1 MIATVKRYFIRAHHY
16 ARDWIGRMNASPK
29 EQVTKD
35 SEESVWDKFK
45 PLPPEERKRLAN
57 WRIHS
62 ISESSHEERENSQ
75 GQG

>member
-1 MIATVKRYFIRAHHY
+1 MIATMKRYSIRAHHY

-45 PLPPEERKRLAN
+45 PLPPEEQKRLAN

-62 ISESSHEERENSQ
+62 ISESPDQE
-75 GQG
+75 

>member
-1 MIATVKRYFIRAHHY
+1 MIATVKWYSIRAYQY
-16 ARDWIGRMNASPK
+16 ARDWIRRVNASPK
-29 EQVTKD
+29 EQVMKN

-45 PLPPEERKRLAN
+45 PLPPEEQKRLAN

-62 ISESSHEERENSQ
+62 ISESPHEERENSQ

>member
-45 PLPPEERKRLAN
+45 PLPPEEQKRLAN

-62 ISESSHEERENSQ
+62 VSESPDQE
-75 GQG
+75 

>member
-45 PLPPEERKRLAN
+45 PLPPEEQKRLAN

-62 ISESSHEERENSQ
+62 ISESPDQE
-75 GQG
+75 

>member
-1 MIATVKRYFIRAHHY
+1 MIATVKWHFIRAHHY

-45 PLPPEERKRLAN
+45 PLPPEEQKRLAN

-62 ISESSHEERENSQ
+62 ISESPDQE
-75 GQG
+75 

>member
-1 MIATVKRYFIRAHHY
+1 MIATAKQYFIRVYQY
-16 ARDWIGRMNASPK
+16 ARGRIRRMNASPK

-45 PLPPEERKRLAN
+45 PLPPEEQKRLAN

-62 ISESSHEERENSQ
+62 ISESTDQE
-75 GQG
+75 

>member
-1 MIATVKRYFIRAHHY
+1 MIATVKRYSIQIYQY

-45 PLPPEERKRLAN
+45 PLPPEEQKRLAN

-62 ISESSHEERENSQ
+62 ISESPDQE
-75 GQG
+75 

>member
-1 MIATVKRYFIRAHHY
+1 MIATVKWYFIRAHHY
-16 ARDWIGRMNASPK
+16 ARDRIGRMSASPK

-45 PLPPEERKRLAN
+45 PLPPEEQKRLAN

-62 ISESSHEERENSQ
+62 ISESPDQE
-75 GQG
+75 

>member
-1 MIATVKRYFIRAHHY
+1 MIATVKWYFIRAHHY

-45 PLPPEERKRLAN
+45 PLPPEEQKRLAN

-62 ISESSHEERENSQ
+62 ISESPDQE
-75 GQG
+75 